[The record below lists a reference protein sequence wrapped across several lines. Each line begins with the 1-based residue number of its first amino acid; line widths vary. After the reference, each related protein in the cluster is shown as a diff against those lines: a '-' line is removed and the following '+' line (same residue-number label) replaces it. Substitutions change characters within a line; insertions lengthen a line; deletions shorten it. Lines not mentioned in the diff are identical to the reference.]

1 MQKQNPRLLG
11 LSLALLILGSVSA
24 SAEPDKVTVCH
35 VTGSGNV
42 QALSVSASAVP
53 AHLGHGDFSPSNFYA
68 DADGDG
74 FGDLAT
80 GVPACNAP
88 EGYVDNSGDCDDTAA
103 DVSPNATEVP
113 GDGVDN
119 DCNPATP
126 DVVIA
131 CGGGHEVN
139 IAVHPHQV
147 SIQRLVA
154 GVYVH
159 QCSGSLVSGRKVVTA
174 ASCVSEGAVGDYR
187 VGFGSSSLST
197 MTTTSLVTNR
207 VIHPGYTGTDAG
219 LEFNV
224 ATLRLASNVPTSGT
238 VGYIAMAGS
247 GAGTFAGQ
255 NVLVTGWGDTA
266 NAPQI
271 VNDDLQGQTAL
282 VLTNAACSALV
293 NGRPI
298 TDGHLCVD
306 NLALDACTGDVGGPV
321 RAGNTL
327 IGIQSWPVD
336 LTVPYSSANSVP
348 RVATRISTV
357 RAWIDAN

>member
-1 MQKQNPRLLG
+1 VQKQNPRLLV
-11 LSLALLILGSVSA
+11 LSLALLVLGSVSA
-24 SAEPDKVTVCH
+24 SAELNKVTVCH

-42 QALSVSASAVP
+42 HALSVSESAVP
-53 AHLGHGDFSPSNFYA
+53 AHQEHGDFLPGNFYA

-74 FGDLAT
+74 FGDPAT
-80 GVPACNAP
+80 GIPACNAP
-88 EGYVDNSGDCDDTAA
+88 EGYVDNGDDCDDTDI

-139 IAVHPHQV
+139 VANYPYQV

-159 QCSGSLVSGRKVVTA
+159 QCGGALIRGRKVVTA
-174 ASCVSEGAVGDYR
+174 ASCVSEGDAIDYR
-187 VGFGSSSLST
+187 VGVGSSKLST
-197 MTTTSLVTNR
+197 MTNVTLVAAR
-207 VIHPGYTGTDAG
+207 AIHPDYTGTDAG
-219 LEFNV
+219 LELNV
-224 ATLRLASNVPTSGT
+224 AVLRLASNVPTSAT
-238 VGYIAMAGS
+238 VGYIAMATAS
-247 GAGTFAGQ
+247 AGTFAGQ
-255 NVLVTGWGDTA
+255 NALVSGWGDTA

-271 VNDDLQGQTAL
+271 VNDDLQGETAL
-282 VLTNAACSALV
+282 VLTNTECSALV

-306 NLALDACTGDVGGPV
+306 NPALDACTGDVGGPV
-321 RAGNTL
+321 RGGNAL

-336 LTVPYSSANSVP
+336 LTVPYSSASSVP
-348 RVATRISTV
+348 RVATRVSTV
-357 RAWIDAN
+357 RAWIDSQ

>member
-1 MQKQNPRLLG
+1 MQNPRRLV
-11 LSLALLILGSVSA
+11 LSLALLILGSA
-24 SAEPDKVTVCH
+24 SANAAPNKVTVCH

-42 QALSVSASAVP
+42 QALSVSESAVH
-53 AHLGHGDFSPSNFYA
+53 AHLGHGDSLPGNFYA
-68 DADGDG
+68 DTDGDG
-74 FGDLAT
+74 FGDPAT

-88 EGYVDNSGDCDDTAA
+88 EGYVDNGDDCDDTDI

-139 IAVHPHQV
+139 IANHPHQV

-159 QCSGSLVSGRKVVTA
+159 QCSGSLVSGIKIVTA
-174 ASCVSEGAVGDYR
+174 ASCVSEGAAGDYR
-187 VGFGSSSLST
+187 VGVGSSKLST
-197 MTTTSLVTNR
+197 MTKVTLVAGR
-207 VIHPGYTGTDAG
+207 AIHPNYTGTDAG

-224 ATLRLASNVPTSGT
+224 AVLTLASNVPTSAT
-238 VGYIAMAGS
+238 VGYIAMAAS
-247 GAGTFAGQ
+247 SAGTFAGQ
-255 NVLVTGWGDTA
+255 NAVVTGWGDTA

-298 TDGHLCVD
+298 TDGHVCVD
-306 NLALDACTGDVGGPV
+306 NLALDPCTGDVGGPV

-327 IGIQSWPVD
+327 MGIQSWPVD
-336 LTVPYSSANSVP
+336 LTVPYSSASSVP
-348 RVATRISTV
+348 RVATRVSTV
-357 RAWIDAN
+357 RAWIDSQF

>member
-1 MQKQNPRLLG
+1 MQNPRLLVF
-11 LSLALLILGSVSA
+11 SLALLILGSASA
-24 SAEPDKVTVCH
+24 SAAPKKTICH

-42 QALSVSASAVP
+42 HALSVSESAIP
-53 AHLGHGDFSPSNFYA
+53 AHLRHGDFLPSNFYA

-74 FGDLAT
+74 FGDPAT
-80 GVPACNAP
+80 GVPACTAP
-88 EGYVDNSGDCDDTAA
+88 EGYVDNSDDCDDT
-103 DVSPNATEVP
+103 DTNVSPNATEVP
-113 GDGVDN
+113 NDGVDN

-131 CGGGHEVN
+131 CGGGHEAPAN
-139 IAVHPHQV
+139 SQPHQV

-154 GVYVH
+154 GAYVH
-159 QCSGSLVSGRKVVTA
+159 QCSGALVSGIKVVTA
-174 ASCVSEGAVGDYR
+174 ASCVSEGALSEYR
-187 VGFGSSSLST
+187 VGFGSVNLSM
-197 MTTTSLVTNR
+197 MTTTRFVAAR
-207 VIHPGYTGTDAG
+207 AIHPNYTGTDAG

-224 ATLRLASNVPTSGT
+224 AVLRFSNVPTGPAI
-238 VGYIAMAGS
+238 GFIAMAAS
-247 GAGTFAGQ
+247 NAGTFAGQ
-255 NVLVTGWGDTA
+255 SALLTGWGDTA

-271 VNDDLQGQTAL
+271 VNDGLQSETAT

-298 TDGHLCVD
+298 TDGHLCAD
-306 NLALDACTGDVGGPV
+306 NLNLDACTGDVGGPV

-336 LTVPYSSANSVP
+336 LTVPYASASSVP
-348 RVATRISTV
+348 RVATRVSFV

>member
-1 MQKQNPRLLG
+1 MQNPRLLV

-24 SAEPDKVTVCH
+24 DAAPNKVTVCH

-42 QALSVSASAVP
+42 HALSVSASAVP
-53 AHLGHGDFSPSNFYA
+53 AHLGHGDFLPGNFYA
-68 DADGDG
+68 DTDGDG
-74 FGDLAT
+74 FGDPAT
-80 GVPACNAP
+80 GVPACTAP
-88 EGYVDNSGDCDDTAA
+88 QGYVDNSNDCDDT
-103 DVSPNATEVP
+103 DTGVSPNATEVP

-131 CGGGHEVN
+131 CGGGHEVH
-139 IAVHPHQV
+139 IANYPFQV

-159 QCSGSLVSGRKVVTA
+159 QCGGTLIRGTKVVTA
-174 ASCVSEGAVGDYR
+174 ASCVSEGAAGDYR
-187 VGFGSSSLST
+187 VGVGSSNLST
-197 MTTTSLVTNR
+197 MTIFALVAGR
-207 VIHPGYTGTDAG
+207 AIHPNYTGTDAG

-224 ATLRLASNVPTSGT
+224 AVLRLASNIPTSAT
-238 VGYIAMAGS
+238 IGYIAMAAS
-247 GAGTFAGQ
+247 SAGTFAGQ

-271 VNDDLQGQTAL
+271 VNDGLQGETGT

-327 IGIQSWPVD
+327 AGIQSWPVD
-336 LTVPYSSANSVP
+336 LTVPYSSASSVP
-348 RVATRISTV
+348 RVATRVSTV
-357 RAWIDAN
+357 RAWIDSQF